1 MLYVSV
7 RLAGDVLMC
16 TGFLSYSGP
25 FNQEFRNKLLQ
36 NWQRN
41 LNLKRV
47 PFSSNLNLTEM
58 LVDNATV
65 SYIFLQTF
73 TLKCFLQTS
82 HLNICYTNIR
92 LAKQIVA

>member
-36 NWQRN
+36 NWQKS
-41 LNLKRV
+41 LSIKRV

-73 TLKCFLQTS
+73 TLIYYFS
-82 HLNICYTNIR
+82 HFTPVHMLHKYKAT
-92 LAKQIVA
+92 

>member
-36 NWQRN
+36 NWQKS
-41 LNLKRV
+41 LSVKRV

-58 LVDNATV
+58 LVDNVTV

-73 TLKCFLQTS
+73 TLTFSSLHFTPVHNMLHKYKAT
-82 HLNICYTNIR
+82 
-92 LAKQIVA
+92 